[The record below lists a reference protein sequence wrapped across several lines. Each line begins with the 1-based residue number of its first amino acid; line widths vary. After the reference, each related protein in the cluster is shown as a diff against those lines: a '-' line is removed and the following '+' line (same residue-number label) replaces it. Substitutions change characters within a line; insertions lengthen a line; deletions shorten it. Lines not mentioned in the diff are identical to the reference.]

1 MTFLTPSIT
10 GEMYHVFT
18 RSIAGCQVFR
28 QPEDYRRSV
37 ELMGYYL
44 PMDGSI
50 SYSRSVRFPKLRN
63 PSGIPRVQLIAYC
76 IMPTHIHVVLKQLVN
91 NGIHS
96 YMNTVLNGYTH
107 YFNKKY
113 NRKGPLW
120 EGRFRRVL
128 VTSDEQLMY
137 LTRYV
142 HLNPVIAGLVN
153 DPGSWEYSSYAEY
166 MQNTLVAGFVIG
178 VEYWTLN
185 RSGTGVLS
193 WMVWIITVVLR

>member
-1 MTFLTPSIT
+1 
-10 GEMYHVFT
+10 
-18 RSIAGCQVFR
+18 
-28 QPEDYRRSV
+28 
-37 ELMGYYL
+37 
-44 PMDGSI
+44 
-50 SYSRSVRFPKLRN
+50 
-63 PSGIPRVQLIAYC
+63 
-76 IMPTHIHVVLKQLVN
+76 
-91 NGIHS
+91 
-96 YMNTVLNGYTH
+96 MNTVLNGYTH

-166 MQNTLVAGFVIG
+166 MQNTLVAGFCDWSGILDIKS
-178 VEYWTLN
+178 ERY
-185 RSGTGVLS
+185 RSFIMDGMDYYRCASLIQSVSIDQDT
-193 WMVWIITVVLR
+193 TA